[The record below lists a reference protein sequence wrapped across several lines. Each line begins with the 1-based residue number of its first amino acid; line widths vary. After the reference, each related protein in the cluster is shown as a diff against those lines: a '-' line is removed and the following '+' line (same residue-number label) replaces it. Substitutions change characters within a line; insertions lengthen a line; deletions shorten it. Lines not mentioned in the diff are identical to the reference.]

1 MQARFPINLLAT
13 SLWLAVCLAVVG
25 CAGAP
30 PTCKVPSA
38 LELEIETSDR
48 VNRDGEGRSL
58 PTVLRIYQV
67 TDVSLL
73 QMAAFDD
80 MLEKPKETLAATLV
94 ASDELTI
101 YPGQITVR
109 RFERNEKADFL
120 VIMAVYRNP
129 IGTAW
134 RTIEEL
140 PIPSDPCQEQDNDKA
155 APKLVDLRIRAFM
168 EDYRIESINNYAAL
182 PKRSCA
188 KGDSRCQG
196 TGGAPDELPE
206 ELRHRRLRS
215 FQEDPSRPTPTVS
228 GDDK

>member
-1 MQARFPINLLAT
+1 VVVALQA
-13 SLWLAVCLAVVG
+13 

-30 PTCKVPSA
+30 PTCKVPTR
-38 LELEIETSDR
+38 LELEIESSDR
-48 VNRDGEGRSL
+48 VNRDDEGRSL
-58 PTVLRIYQV
+58 PTVLRVYQLS
-67 TDVSLL
+67 DISLL
-73 QMAAFDD
+73 QKAAFDD
-80 MLEKPKETLAATLV
+80 MLEKPKETLGATFV

-101 YPGQITVR
+101 YPGQITVK

-120 VIMAVYRNP
+120 VIVAVYRNE

-140 PIPSDPCQEQDNDKA
+140 PIPSDPCQEQDDEHA
-155 APKLVDLRIRAFM
+155 APKFLDLRIRAFM
-168 EDYRIESINNYAAL
+168 EDYRIESVNNYSLL

-215 FQEDPSRPTPTVS
+215 FEEDSSRPTPTVG
-228 GDDK
+228 GDEK